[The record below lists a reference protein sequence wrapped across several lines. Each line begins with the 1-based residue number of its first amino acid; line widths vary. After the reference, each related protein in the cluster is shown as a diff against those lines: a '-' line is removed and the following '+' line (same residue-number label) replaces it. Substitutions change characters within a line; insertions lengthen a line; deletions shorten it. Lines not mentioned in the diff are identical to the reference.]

1 MPSLNEIDAATLKGL
16 LDQGR
21 AVVVDVREPDEYI
34 REHVAGATLMPLSR
48 FDPSQVPPDNAR
60 TVVLHCKGGVRSAQA
75 GARLLAAGR
84 TSATHLRGGIDAW
97 KAAGLPVEGNA
108 KAPIPIMR
116 QVQIVAGSVVLVG
129 SILAW
134 QVSLWFLI
142 LPIFFGG
149 GLVFAGVSG
158 MCGMAAFLSLMPW
171 NRVFRAGAAPGGCD
185 QSSC

>member
-34 REHVAGATLMPLSR
+34 REHIAGAMLVPLSR
-48 FDPSQVPPDNAR
+48 FDASQVPPDNAR
-60 TVVLHCKGGVRSAQA
+60 TVVLHCKAGGRSAEA

-84 TSATHLRGGIDAW
+84 PGATHLRGGFDAW
-97 KAAGLPVEGNA
+97 KAAGMPVERTA

-116 QVQIVAGSVVLVG
+116 QVQIVAGSVVLIG

-134 QVSLWFLI
+134 RVSLWFLI

-158 MCGMAAFLSLMPW
+158 MCGMAAVLRLMPW
-171 NRVFRAGAAPGGCD
+171 NKAFTAAAVPGNSGK
-185 QSSC
+185 SSR